1 MKREY
6 YIRRATIISCVL
18 LIIGI
23 ILVVANAIELWRFTH
38 PFEQAAVTEPEL
50 KPGAYIRCEVDEYL
64 VQKLDTGGDDT
75 YTGVGEV
82 YVTPLSEYDVYNIPL
97 KDKRYIRT
105 MISDK
110 DTIKKLEQFV
120 QGKGSAVCF
129 TGKLVK
135 TEKPDRDWYGRIASF
150 DVDDDLVQD
159 FAVKQINISGLVN
172 VLLLGIF
179 IILFSTVG
187 IYRTTIKFVT
197 PQQEKE

>member
-6 YIRRATIISCVL
+6 YIRRATIVSCVL
-18 LIIGI
+18 LIIGII

-38 PFEQAAVTEPEL
+38 PFEQAVVTESEL

-64 VQKLDTGGDDT
+64 VQKLDTGGGDT

-129 TGKLVK
+129 TGKLIKAEK
-135 TEKPDRDWYGRIASF
+135 TDRDWYGRIASF

-179 IILFSTVG
+179 IILFSTAG
-187 IYRTTIKFVT
+187 I
-197 PQQEKE
+197 